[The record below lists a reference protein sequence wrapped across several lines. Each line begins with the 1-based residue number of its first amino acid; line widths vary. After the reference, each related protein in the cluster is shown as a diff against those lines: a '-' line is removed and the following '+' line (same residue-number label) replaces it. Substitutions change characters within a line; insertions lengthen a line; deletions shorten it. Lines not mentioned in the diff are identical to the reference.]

1 MYKDMSLILK
11 DGQVG
16 DFKLQHYEISDNN
29 FYAIVRCGIPSGIY
43 VTSDNPLGVDRK
55 TARSMIHPQYADRFI
70 RQYILDE
77 EIWRGK

>member
-1 MYKDMSLILK
+1 MK
-11 DGQVG
+11 Q
-16 DFKLQHYEISDNN
+16 
-29 FYAIVRCGIPSGIY
+29 RY

-77 EIWRGK
+77 EVWRDKQ

>member
-29 FYAIVRCGIPSGIY
+29 FYAIVRCGIPPGNI
-43 VTSDNPLGVDRK
+43 
-55 TARSMIHPQYADRFI
+55 
-70 RQYILDE
+70 
-77 EIWRGK
+77 